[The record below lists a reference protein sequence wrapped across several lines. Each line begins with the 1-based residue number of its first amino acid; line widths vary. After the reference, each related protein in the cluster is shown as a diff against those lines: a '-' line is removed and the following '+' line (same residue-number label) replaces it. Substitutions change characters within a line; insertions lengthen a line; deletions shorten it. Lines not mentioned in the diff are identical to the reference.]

1 MSLRSIVLGSVAAGL
16 LSGCFVEDPPPMV
29 MTTMGDASDGST
41 SSQATGDSMSSGAP
55 TTDGSTTMVSMTSED
70 TLTGV
75 DDSTTNPTGVETGD
89 ACEMLCQDVACGM
102 VEGCESP
109 CAECGP
115 MASCAED
122 QTYCGLPVGFFN
134 DFGDVA
140 LVYPQLQLG
149 FRFQIFEPRVVRRLG
164 VIAGGA
170 GQDVRMALYD
180 HDGTGPANRIV
191 QTGAVTLY
199 AAGNN
204 EFNVG
209 ATPLEPGDYWVML
222 HSSAMTPL
230 ARTFNGDNS
239 YELALRQMV
248 PFAEGFPDAMD
259 DEMVVT
265 DYRYNL
271 YMVVEE

>member
-1 MSLRSIVLGSVAAGL
+1 
-16 LSGCFVEDPPPMV
+16 
-29 MTTMGDASDGST
+29 
-41 SSQATGDSMSSGAP
+41 
-55 TTDGSTTMVSMTSED
+55 
-70 TLTGV
+70 
-75 DDSTTNPTGVETGD
+75 
-89 ACEMLCQDVACGM
+89 
-102 VEGCESP
+102 
-109 CAECGP
+109 

-239 YELALRQMV
+239 YELALRQMACAPRAGKAGCNSASTGGRSPSV
-248 PFAEGFPDAMD
+248 ASTGTAPS
-259 DEMVVT
+259 
-265 DYRYNL
+265 YQR
-271 YMVVEE
+271 